1 MRIELLLNKNFIS
14 IRLAAILSLLALGTL
29 CTSFASAQT
38 RFPDAFWQQVQI
50 SPPPDNVPD
59 YWLEVYF
66 LPSNPQLGWVVGFYR
81 RVLFTTDGG
90 KTWTRSQIPGRISYD
105 RGDARNH
112 LEGIW
117 FPDPQVGYAS
127 GPGGVFKSSDGGRT
141 WRDITPRQ
149 LAGIETRLWGSF
161 FSQRDSGIVTGGGC
175 GAGIRGTSDAQYVFR
190 TTDGGNSWSFFAGNE
205 PNTGMTDA
213 YLYSSRGLGYASSSG
228 LIWRTLNGGIAWSI
242 FAPTATPTSIASN
255 VWQEDLAISNNSF
268 LVPLSGTQ
276 CNGGGNTGG
285 VRFSRDGCKTWSEYN
300 SGTVMYGAYLLNDST
315 GWACGDDATV
325 IQTRDYGQTWNLV
338 NCGIP
343 SNVNIDDIWFVNDT
357 TGFAVGEGVF
367 RFVPPAKRELK
378 IEQFPVRT
386 LLCQGDSVEL
396 RVSDG
401 FTNYSWSNGAS
412 TATIVVKESGN
423 YRVRVSVPTCVDGID
438 SVQISF
444 LPRPDARIAL
454 SGPARVCAGETVRM
468 TTAVVQSGFTYQW
481 TEGRT
486 VLSSTPTLDVTR
498 SGTYSLTVRGM
509 SGCIASSTQTITV
522 FPRPN
527 TTITSLR
534 QTRFCIGDSAVLQ
547 APAGFVQVRWSDG
560 VKSDIARGQ
569 TLITRS
575 SGNYSAE
582 LVDNNG
588 CTWTSNTITL
598 RALSFA
604 KQLFVVSTQTEFRLD
619 TTGLNRLTCAS
630 ITLFNADSVRSVVMQ
645 NIPLLRNIE
654 FSLPPS
660 LLPFVLPPGTRR
672 TLIVCFSPRD
682 VGARRDTMFVEDS
695 CGVTPIA
702 LVGEGMSNNYA
713 GTSRCNARLILRS
726 IGENGLASSGG
737 FSAARL
743 AVVRLAQPSPN
754 PASNGVSLLVE
765 RLLEPQTGIALD
777 ARCFV
782 KDLLGNTLAEA
793 EYSSLERFSETS
805 AKESFE
811 FERGTFSV
819 NTSHLPSGAYLL
831 VVQTS
836 QGATAF
842 PIIVQR

>member
-1 MRIELLLNKNFIS
+1 MHIYIARIKDYFLPFLFTLF
-14 IRLAAILSLLALGTL
+14 LGIAVIVVF
-29 CTSFASAQT
+29 SSPFATAQT
-38 RFPDAFWQQVQI
+38 RFPDAFWQQVQV

-90 KTWTRSQIPGRISYD
+90 KTWTRAQIPGRTSYD
-105 RGDARNH
+105 RGDAKNH
-112 LEGIW
+112 LEGVW

-149 LAGIETRLWGSF
+149 LAGIETRLWGNF
-161 FSQRDSGIVTGGGC
+161 FTHRDTGIVTGGGC
-175 GAGIRGTSDAQYVFR
+175 QVGAFGGGDAQYVFR
-190 TTDGGNSWSFFAGNE
+190 TTDGGTSWSFFAGNE
-205 PNTGMTDA
+205 PNTGLTDA
-213 YLYSSRGLGYASSSG
+213 ILYSSRGLGYASSSG
-228 LIWRTLNGGIAWSI
+228 KIWRTLNGGISWSI
-242 FAPTATPTSIASN
+242 FASTVAPTSRAEN
-255 VWQEDLAISNNSF
+255 VWQEDLSISNNSF
-268 LVPLSGTQ
+268 LVPLSGLF
-276 CNGGGNTGG
+276 CNGGGNAGG
-285 VRFSRDGCKTWSEYN
+285 TRFSRDGGRTWTEYN
-300 SGTVMYGAYLLNDST
+300 SGTVMYGSYLLNDST

-367 RFVPPAKRELK
+367 QFVPPAKRELK
-378 IEQFPVRT
+378 IEQFPPRN

-396 RVSDG
+396 RVSDS
-401 FTNYSWSNGAS
+401 FTNYAWSNGAT

-423 YRVRVSVPTCVDGID
+423 YRVRVTVPTCVDGSD
-438 SVQISF
+438 SVQITF

-468 TTAVVQSGFTYQW
+468 TAASVQANFTYQW

-486 VLSSTPTLDVTR
+486 ILATTSTLDVTR
-498 SGTYSLTVRGM
+498 SGTYTLTVRGM
-509 SGCIASSTQTITV
+509 SGCVASSSQTITV

-534 QTRFCIGDSAVLQ
+534 QTRFCLGDSAVLQ
-547 APAGFVQVRWSDG
+547 APAGFAQVRWSDG
-560 VKSDIARGQ
+560 TRRDIARGQ
-569 TLITRS
+569 TLVTRL

-582 LVDNNG
+582 LLDNNG

-604 KQLFVVSTQTEFRLD
+604 KQLFVLSTQTEFTLD

-672 TLIVCFSPRD
+672 TLTVCFSPRD
-682 VGARRDTMFVEDS
+682 IGTRRDTMFVEDS

-702 LVGEGMSNNYA
+702 LFGEGVSNNYA
-713 GTSRCNARLILRS
+713 GNSRCDARVILRS
-726 IGENGLASSGG
+726 LGESGLATNK
-737 FSAARL
+737 L
-743 AVVRLAQPSPN
+743 AVMRLAQPSPN

-765 RLLEPQTGIALD
+765 RFVESQTGVALD
-777 ARCFV
+777 AKCFV
-782 KDLLGNTLAEA
+782 KDILGNTLAEA
-793 EYSSLERFSETS
+793 DYSSLERFSES
-805 AKESFE
+805 SGKEIFE
-811 FERGTFSV
+811 FERGTFTV
-819 NTSHLPSGAYLL
+819 NISRLQSGAYML

-842 PIIVQR
+842 PIIVQK